1 MTHQNVQ
8 HIFLG
13 SLRVSFVLG
22 HDLDPNFQISFLRLL
37 KRKTFSFKTNNRTT
51 QQAMVLLLVYNVDM
65 SNIHVCVLWKLVQQR
80 HNVVSFYPLS
90 LSPESFPQKPTS
102 SFFKLHAK

>member
-22 HDLDPNFQISFLRLL
+22 HDLDPNFQINFLRLL
-37 KRKTFSFKTNNRTT
+37 KKKTFSFKTNNRTT
-51 QQAMVLLLVYNVDM
+51 QQAMVLLLVYNGDM
-65 SNIHVCVLWKLVQQR
+65 SNIHVCVLW
-80 HNVVSFYPLS
+80 
-90 LSPESFPQKPTS
+90 
-102 SFFKLHAK
+102 